1 MKKGINYNFNK
12 FRFGSS
18 DFKDL
23 MQKRTHNILLVSTFY
38 DAFIFE
44 EDGLFSEQ
52 MFSEYDQ
59 LLFSQNDRSPEKSPE
74 TPARL

>member
-1 MKKGINYNFNK
+1 MKKDINNNSSKFN
-12 FRFGSS
+12 FGSN
-18 DFKDL
+18 DFMDL

-59 LLFSQNDRSPEKSPE
+59 LLFSQIPRITNVQTGK
-74 TPARL
+74 